1 MAVSKQ
7 EVIFEFNAKTG
18 DIDKSVVGLEDKIDK
33 LADAITMMADQ
44 FGKVAEGASEA
55 DEAIGEL
62 GDTAEEA
69 SKSTEGVG
77 KSAKQSGGM
86 FTKMGKLGS
95 AGFKAIG
102 AAVAAT
108 GLGLLVQLA
117 AMLIQKFTENKKVAD
132 GLKKVMAGVGA
143 VLNVIVEAGTKLV
156 DILVDAFT
164 KPQGGLNWITTKV
177 TELKDRFFE
186 ALSSPSEMFE
196 TLKEKVLGF
205 GDTLK
210 QYVIDKVTA
219 LIEGFGLLGK
229 AVGAAFSGDFGEAAD
244 LAAEGLQK
252 IYIEANPVA
261 DAVGVVG
268 DVMEVVG
275 EKVVDAAK
283 HVATFVKEAVNAAGE
298 ATALEDA
305 MQRLAEREGNL
316 AVATARS
323 AAVIEELKRQR
334 DDERLLL
341 EDRIRLAEEA
351 AVMDQEIAD
360 ANVAIQEEKAR
371 LLRQELKLQGET
383 EERLQAVAEA
393 EIAVADA
400 KAASAGVQT
409 ELMTSIYGLNQEIIA
424 QEQEM
429 ASLRRGWN
437 TELLEGLDAER
448 AAIEEQYQGE
458 LVSINALKLAEEELE
473 QLREE
478 AKMARDARLL
488 AAEEV
493 YRQEQID
500 GLQGYYDE
508 ANDIIEENAVLTRE
522 KELEN
527 LRLDHEARIAQA
539 QELDQETLTLQ
550 EALRLA
556 EQEINDRYDAEE
568 LARRQELA
576 KKRLEL
582 TAGALGAIQALND
595 AFSKDDEKGAERA
608 FKRNKALS
616 LATATVNTGQAV
628 VNALTAGGNPVKLAT
643 GAQFV
648 EAGIAAATGAAQIAT
663 IAKSKYSPSG
673 GGGGGGGDTAPVSA
687 GGGADI
693 GGAPQAPQLDL
704 SFLGEGAGQTAP
716 VQAYVIATDVS
727 NAQQAN
733 QQIQD
738 QATL

>member
-7 EVIFEFNAKTG
+7 EVILEFNAETG
-18 DIDKSVVGLEDKIDK
+18 KVETATSKITKNLEEASKATEDLGDN
-33 LADAITMMADQ
+33 
-44 FGKVAEGASEA
+44 FGKVAEGAHEA
-55 DEAIGEL
+55 EEALGEL
-62 GDTAEEA
+62 GDTAKETG
-69 SKSTEGVG
+69 KSTEGVG
-77 KSAKQSGGM
+77 DSAKKSGGM
-86 FTKMGKLGS
+86 FTKMGKLG
-95 AGFKAIG
+95 AVGFKAIG

-261 DAVGVVG
+261 DAVMVVG

>member
-1 MAVSKQ
+1 
-7 EVIFEFNAKTG
+7 
-18 DIDKSVVGLEDKIDK
+18 
-33 LADAITMMADQ
+33 
-44 FGKVAEGASEA
+44 
-55 DEAIGEL
+55 
-62 GDTAEEA
+62 
-69 SKSTEGVG
+69 
-77 KSAKQSGGM
+77 
-86 FTKMGKLGS
+86 
-95 AGFKAIG
+95 
-102 AAVAAT
+102 
-108 GLGLLVQLA
+108 
-117 AMLIQKFTENKKVAD
+117 
-132 GLKKVMAGVGA
+132 
-143 VLNVIVEAGTKLV
+143 
-156 DILVDAFT
+156 
-164 KPQGGLNWITTKV
+164 
-177 TELKDRFFE
+177 
-186 ALSSPSEMFE
+186 
-196 TLKEKVLGF
+196 
-205 GDTLK
+205 
-210 QYVIDKVTA
+210 
-219 LIEGFGLLGK
+219 LGK
-229 AVGAAFSGDFGEAAD
+229 AVAAAFSGDFGEAAD

-371 LLRQELKLQGET
+371 LLRQELELQGET

-673 GGGGGGGDTAPVSA
+673 GGGGGDTAPVSA

>member
-7 EVIFEFNAKTG
+7 EVILEFNADTG
-18 DIDKSVVGLEDKIDK
+18 QVETATSKITK
-33 LADAITMMADQ
+33 NL
-44 FGKVAEGASEA
+44 
-55 DEAIGEL
+55 
-62 GDTAEEA
+62 EEA
-69 SKSTEGVG
+69 SKATEDLGDSFGKIAEGAQEAEEALGGLQQSAGEAGKATVGVG
-77 KSAKQSGGM
+77 ESAKESGGM
-86 FTKMGKLGS
+86 FTKMGQLGS
-95 AGFKAIG
+95 VSFKAVG
-102 AAVAAT
+102 AAIAAT
-108 GLGLLVQLA
+108 GVGLLVQA
-117 AMLIQKFTENKKVAD
+117 VAMLVVKFTENKKVAEA
-132 GLKKVMAGVGA
+132 LEVASAALGV
-143 VLNVIVEAGTKLV
+143 VLNSIVEAAIQIGEYLF
-156 DILVDAFT
+156 DAFNS
-164 KPQGGLNWITTKV
+164 PQ
-177 TELKDRFFE
+177 E
-186 ALSSPSEMFE
+186 ALAD
-196 TLKEKVLGF
+196 TKEAVLGF
-205 GDTLK
+205 ADTL
-210 QYVIDKVTA
+210 QEYLIDKVKQ
-219 LIEGFGLLGK
+219 LIEGFGLLGEAIGEVFAGNFEAAGDVATEAMGK
-229 AVGAAFSGDFGEAAD
+229 IGDSMLALNPITGASKFVFDQYGEAIMEV
-244 LAAEGLQK
+244 AAEQYEL
-252 IYIEANPVA
+252 
-261 DAVGVVG
+261 
-268 DVMEVVG
+268 
-275 EKVVDAAK
+275 AK
-283 HVATFVKEAVNAAGE
+283 SG
-298 ATALEDA
+298 TALEKQ
-305 MQRLAEREGNL
+305 MQSLLTRERQLA
-316 AVATARS
+316 AQTAES
-323 AAVIEELKRQR
+323 AAVIEDLKRQR

-360 ANVAIQEEKAR
+360 ANVAIQEEKAH

-383 EERLQAVAEA
+383 EERLQALADA

-400 KAASAGVQT
+400 RAASAGVQT

-437 TELLEGLDAER
+437 TELLEGLEAER

-488 AAEEV
+488 AAEEA
-493 YRQEQID
+493 YRQEQIA

-508 ANDIIEENAVLTRE
+508 ANAIIEANAVLTRE

-539 QELDQETLTLQ
+539 QELGQETLTLQ

-556 EQEINDRYDAEE
+556 EKEINDRYDAEE

-628 VNALTAGGNPVKLAT
+628 VNALTAGGNPIKLAT

-648 EAGIAAATGAAQIAT
+648 EAAIAAATGAAQIAT

-673 GGGGGGGDTAPVSA
+673 GGGGGGGGGGTAPVSA

-693 GGAPQAPQLDL
+693 GGAPQAPQLDF
-704 SFLGEGAGQTAP
+704 SFLGEGAGQAAP

>member
-1 MAVSKQ
+1 
-7 EVIFEFNAKTG
+7 
-18 DIDKSVVGLEDKIDK
+18 
-33 LADAITMMADQ
+33 
-44 FGKVAEGASEA
+44 
-55 DEAIGEL
+55 
-62 GDTAEEA
+62 
-69 SKSTEGVG
+69 
-77 KSAKQSGGM
+77 
-86 FTKMGKLGS
+86 
-95 AGFKAIG
+95 
-102 AAVAAT
+102 
-108 GLGLLVQLA
+108 
-117 AMLIQKFTENKKVAD
+117 MLIQKFTENKKVAD

-229 AVGAAFSGDFGEAAD
+229 AVAAAFSGDFGEAAD

-371 LLRQELKLQGET
+371 LLRQELELQGET

-673 GGGGGGGDTAPVSA
+673 GGGGGDTAPVSA